1 MTMKIDRQTLIDAA
15 HELRITPRD
24 DSTELIAGLLGTVER
39 DEREAILSQMVT
51 DCLDGAWAT
60 QAGTDAEHAYLTAST
75 LEDIAEAARLL
86 ARMLDPLDEQTFP
99 SVAELQDALNKVA

>member
-1 MTMKIDRQTLIDAA
+1 MKLDRQTLIAAA

-24 DSTELIAGLLGTVER
+24 GNTELIAGLLGTVGR

-60 QAGTDAEHAYLTAST
+60 QAGTDAEHAYVTAST
-75 LEDIAEAARLL
+75 LEDIAEAARML

-99 SVAELQDALNKVA
+99 SEEELQDALEEVA